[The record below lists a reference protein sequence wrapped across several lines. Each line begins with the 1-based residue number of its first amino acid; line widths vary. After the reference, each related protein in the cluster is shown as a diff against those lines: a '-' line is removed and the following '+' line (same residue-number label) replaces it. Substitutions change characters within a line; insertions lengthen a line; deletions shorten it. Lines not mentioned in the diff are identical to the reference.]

1 MSHTCVCLLG
11 VTVDGEPDSVRADVR
26 MARQPVIYLGT
37 AALYC
42 DASPETLRAIAAA
55 FHLAADVKE
64 SHSLAHS
71 LPEVA

>member
-1 MSHTCVCLLG
+1 MSHTRVCLLG
-11 VTVDGEPDSVRADVR
+11 VTVDGDPDTVRTDVR
-26 MARQPVIYLGT
+26 MARQPIIYLGT

-42 DASPETLRAIAAA
+42 DAGPETLRVIAAA
-55 FHLAADVKE
+55 FNLAADVKE